1 MLFIFDNYILDPD
14 RRELRCG
21 ATVVAIE
28 PQAFD
33 LLVHLICQREHV
45 VSRDEMIEFDLGR
58 AHRVQIGAEHTH
70 QRRA

>member
-1 MLFIFDNYILDPD
+1 MLYIFDNYVLDPD

-33 LLVHLICQREHV
+33 LLVHLIRQREHV

-58 AHRVQIGAEHTH
+58 PHRFRIGAEYAH
-70 QRRA
+70 QCRA